1 MSERPHA
8 YWRKT
13 LTMTALLLVAWV
25 VLMLASA
32 FYAREL
38 RDAAGPLYAALIT
51 LYAWYLSAQDRTD
64 PKG

>member
-1 MSERPHA
+1 
-8 YWRKT
+8 
-13 LTMTALLLVAWV
+13 MTAILLVAWV

-38 RDAAGPLYAALIT
+38 RDAAGPLYAAIIA

-64 PKG
+64 LKG